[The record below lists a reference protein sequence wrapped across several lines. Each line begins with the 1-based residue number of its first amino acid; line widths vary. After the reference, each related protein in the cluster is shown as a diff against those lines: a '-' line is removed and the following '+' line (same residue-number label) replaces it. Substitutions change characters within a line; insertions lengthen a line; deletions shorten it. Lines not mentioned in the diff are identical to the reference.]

1 MTNGTPNP
9 KTVSTKLR
17 RIAELAREDRGRAL
31 TTLSHHI
38 DFEWLLEAH
47 KRTRKDGAPGVDG
60 KTADDFA
67 ADLEGN
73 LLSLLDRLKAGTY
86 RAPPVRRV
94 HIPKG
99 DGSKTRPIGIPT
111 FEDKVLQRAVA
122 MVVEAV
128 YEQDFMDCSYG
139 FRPGR
144 SQHDALDALRAG
156 LMAMKGGWVL
166 EVDIKAYFDSIDHG
180 RLRTI
185 LDQRIRDGVLRRAID
200 KWLKAGVMEDDE
212 VSRKEEGTPQGGV
225 ISPLLANVYL
235 HHVLDAW
242 FESEVKPRLSGQSF
256 LIRYADDFVIACVQ
270 ERDALQL
277 KDEILPKR
285 FGEYGLQLHPE
296 KTKVVRF
303 KRPKL
308 MSDGKG
314 KDYDGHTPGQ
324 FDLLGFTH
332 YWARSRQG
340 NWVITLMTAATRF
353 RRALKAISTW
363 CRENR
368 HLPIREQHEVL
379 CEKIVGH
386 MEYYGVTRNLRAIS
400 NYVYW
405 ARRIWRRW
413 LARRSQH
420 SRMPWDR
427 YEQLLASYP
436 LPTAE
441 LKRSVFKRA

>member
-1 MTNGTPNP
+1 MSGTPSP
-9 KTVSTKLR
+9 SSVSTKLR
-17 RIAELAREDRGRAL
+17 RIAELAREDRGRVL
-31 TTLSHHI
+31 TTLAHHI
-38 DFEWLLEAH
+38 DYEWMLEAYR
-47 KRTRKDGAPGVDG
+47 RTRKSGAPGVDG
-60 KTADDFA
+60 LTAEDFE

-73 LLSLLDRLKAGTY
+73 LRSLVDRLKTGAY

-128 YEQDFMDCSYG
+128 YEQDFKDCSYG

-144 SQHDALDALRAG
+144 STHNALDALWQG
-156 LMAMKGGWVL
+156 LMNMSGGWVL

-235 HHVLDAW
+235 HHVLDVW
-242 FESEVKPRLSGQSF
+242 FESEVKPRLSGHAL
-256 LIRYADDFVIACVQ
+256 LIRYADDFIIACVH

-285 FGEYGLQLHPE
+285 FGEYGLQLHPD

-303 KRPKL
+303 RRPRPN
-308 MSDGKG
+308 STGKG
-314 KDYDGHTPGQ
+314 QDFEGHKPGQ

-332 YWARSRQG
+332 YWGRSKRG
-340 NWVITLMTAATRF
+340 SWVVTLMTAASRL
-353 RRALKAISTW
+353 RRALKAVWTW
-363 CRENR
+363 CRDNR
-368 HLPIREQHEVL
+368 HLPIAEQHEAL
-379 CEKIVGH
+379 CQKIDGH
-386 MEYYGVTRNLRAIS
+386 KQYYGVTRNYRAVS
-400 NYVYW
+400 NYIYW
-405 ARRIWRRW
+405 VRRFWRRW

-420 SRMPWDR
+420 SRMPWER
-427 YEQLLASYP
+427 FEQLLEAFP
-436 LPTAE
+436 LPTAK
-441 LKRSVFKRA
+441 LPKSVCKRA

>member
-1 MTNGTPNP
+1 MSGTPSP
-9 KTVSTKLR
+9 SSVSTKLR
-17 RIAELAREDRGRAL
+17 RIAELAREDRGRVLTAL
-31 TTLSHHI
+31 AHHI
-38 DFEWLLEAH
+38 DHEWMLEAH
-47 KRTRKDGAPGVDG
+47 RRTRKDGARGVDG
-60 KTADDFA
+60 LTAEDFA

-73 LLSLLDRLKAGTY
+73 LRSLVNRLKAGTY

-128 YEQDFMDCSYG
+128 YEQDFLDCSYG

-144 SQHDALDALRAG
+144 SQHDALGALWQG
-156 LMAMKGGWVL
+156 LMDMKGAWVL

-225 ISPLLANVYL
+225 ISPLLANIYL

-242 FESEVKPRLSGQSF
+242 FESEVKPRLSGHAF
-256 LIRYADDFVIACVQ
+256 LIRYADDFVIACAQ

-277 KDEILPKR
+277 KDQILPER
-285 FGEYGLQLHPE
+285 FGEFGLTLHPE

-303 KRPKL
+303 RRPRL
-308 MSDGKG
+308 DSTGKG
-314 KDYDGHTPGQ
+314 QDLDGLQPGQ

-332 YWARSRQG
+332 YWGRSRRG
-340 NWVITLMTAATRF
+340 NWVVTLMTAPSRL
-353 RRALKAISTW
+353 RRALKAAWTW
-363 CRENR
+363 CRDNR
-368 HLPIREQHEVL
+368 HLPIAEQHEAL
-379 CEKIVGH
+379 CQKIDGH
-386 MEYYGVTRNLRAIS
+386 KQYYGVTRNFRAVS
-400 NYVYW
+400 NYIYFV
-405 ARRIWRRW
+405 RRFWRRW

-420 SRMPWDR
+420 SRMAWDR
-427 YEQLLASYP
+427 YEQLLKAYP
-436 LPTAE
+436 LPTAK
-441 LKRSVFKRA
+441 LPRSVCQRA